1 MIDIAAARRELGL
14 TQKQLAA
21 VLGVEVGSISTWERG
36 THINPLAEFAIAA
49 LLSGYRPPNWP
60 ESDVEAT

>member
-21 VLGVEVGSISTWERG
+21 VLGVKVGSISTWERG
-36 THINPLAEFAIAA
+36 KHINPLAEFALVA

-60 ESDVEAT
+60 KRDGKDT